1 MLFCTGNME
10 ESSKKKTRTTTRI
23 QKQALKRLSNAKT
36 HMDID
41 PQTGRHIGPNRQKF
55 VTYLGVLARTKVSI
69 LESDWDHVSEV
80 DKNMI
85 WQDICVR

>member
-1 MLFCTGNME
+1 VLFCTGNME
-10 ESSKKKTRTTTRI
+10 ESSNKKTRAATHL

-36 HMDID
+36 HVDID
-41 PQTGRHIGPNRQKF
+41 PQTGRPIGPNRQNF
-55 VTYLGVLARTKVSI
+55 VTYLGVLAQTKVSI
-69 LESDWDHVSEV
+69 LEPDWDHVSEV